1 MAACME
7 ILVQLHNAI
16 CLQPAQA
23 WFQTLD
29 MFNGYFVFFLF
40 NTLFVSLGYNTSNDD
55 FIKSIYNDFI
65 LFG

>member
-40 NTLFVSLGYNTSNDD
+40 NTFICLFRL
-55 FIKSIYNDFI
+55 
-65 LFG
+65 